1 MVKIRD
7 TSYNDEALL
16 VLLKQKATEWE
27 KLLQQNS
34 IIPKNIY
41 VWIKEFQ
48 QNSYYFKIEIDACD
62 QEVQYDM
69 KVVAYKSSLIKLK
82 IDEVHFKSF
91 YKEGIKWVR
100 QDLPKEDAA
109 PTLIAIDTLIQ
120 SYENNKEI

>member
-69 KVVAYKSSLIKLK
+69 KVVAYKSSLINLK

-100 QDLPKEDAA
+100 HDLPKEDAA